1 MAVGGGDLGGVH
13 GGGKLGEG
21 GDYAMFKDLMT
32 LFNDER
38 TKMEAKYKYVGT
50 PMRL

>member
-1 MAVGGGDLGGVH
+1 VH

-50 PMRL
+50 LQIVGFWIVHD